1 MEKYRITFKINGVE
15 KTVEVEPNQTLL
27 SVIRDKLKL
36 KGTKHGCERGDC
48 GLCTVLLNGEPVKSC
63 LVLAVEAD
71 GAEITTIE
79 GISRDGVLTTIQKS
93 FIEHGALQCG
103 FCTPAFVI
111 VSHWLLTKN
120 PNPSREEVVETFN
133 GLLCRCTGYRQI
145 IDAVMDA
152 AKKLRKS

>member
-1 MEKYRITFKINGVE
+1 LEKYRITFKINGVE